1 MIQFKA
7 VKFTYGGKKDLQLA
21 VPLLDIQKGE
31 CVLLTGM
38 SGSGKSTITKCINGL
53 IPEFFEGEFS
63 GEVLVDEQNI
73 VEMPV
78 CEISK
83 FVGSVFQDP

>member
-53 IPEFFEGEFS
+53 IPEFF
-63 GEVLVDEQNI
+63 
-73 VEMPV
+73 
-78 CEISK
+78 
-83 FVGSVFQDP
+83 